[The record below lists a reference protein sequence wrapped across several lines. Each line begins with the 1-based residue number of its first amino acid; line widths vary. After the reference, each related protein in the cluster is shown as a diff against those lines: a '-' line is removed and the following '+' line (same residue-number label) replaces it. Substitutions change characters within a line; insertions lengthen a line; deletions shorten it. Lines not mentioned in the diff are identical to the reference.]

1 MRRISFRSLGTATA
15 LVLALA
21 LLVPSGLGM
30 AQSGGFKRSNT
41 EETASFAQRYAA
53 TWSSQNPYSVAS
65 FYSEEGRLVVNAGEP
80 AVGRE
85 AIAEVA
91 RGFMNAFP
99 DMVVTLDRLE
109 PRGERMLFHWTLTGA
124 NTGPGGTGASVSISG
139 FEAWL
144 MGDDGLIFDSAGS
157 FDAEDYARQLA
168 SGDQ

>member
-1 MRRISFRSLGTATA
+1 MRFTSFRALGTVTA

-21 LLVPSGLGM
+21 LLIPNSLTM
-30 AQSGGFKRSNT
+30 AKSAGFKGSDA
-41 EETASFAQRYAA
+41 EETTSFAQRYAA
-53 TWSSQNPYSVAS
+53 AWSSQNPDSVAS
-65 FYSEEGRLVVNAGEP
+65 FYSEEGRLVVNAGEA

-91 RGFMNAFP
+91 RGFMKVFP
-99 DMVVTLDRLE
+99 DMVVTFDRLE
-109 PRGERMLFHWTLTGA
+109 PRGERMLFHWTLTGT

-144 MGDDGLIFDSAGS
+144 MGDDGLIVDSAGS

-168 SGDQ
+168 SGDK